1 MVNLAKQFLQINELY
16 ARIKEYIFEKLKE
29 AGVDN
34 VDIQQFAAGIRII
47 IDVEKPKLALGPHGL
62 KIKEIEEELKL
73 KFNIKNVE
81 IFINEVK
88 EPALSASIMANRLA
102 SLIERGIHF
111 RRAANLILKQ
121 IMDAGAKGAEI
132 EISGKL
138 DSDRARTERFR
149 FGFMPKSGEP
159 YEKYVKKAKTSI
171 LLKPG
176 VYGISVKIFP
186 PIEYWD
192 EIPKL
197 VDKIKSFEMGTNE
210 SKGT

>member
-1 MVNLAKQFLQINELY
+1 MVSLPKQFIQMSDLY

-29 AGVDN
+29 ANVDN
-34 VDIQQFAAGIRII
+34 VEIQQFAVGLRII
-47 IDVEKPKLALGPHGL
+47 IDVEKPRLALGPHGL
-62 KIKEIEEELKL
+62 KIKEVEEELKL

-102 SLIERGIHF
+102 SLIERGMHF

-138 DSDRARTERFR
+138 VSDRARTERFR
-149 FGFMPKSGEP
+149 FGFMPKSGDP
-159 YEKYVKKAKTSI
+159 YEKYVKKAKTAI

-186 PIEYWD
+186 PIEYSD
-192 EIPKL
+192 EIPKIL
-197 VDKIKSFEMGTNE
+197 EKIKNIEVKVDE
-210 SKGT
+210 SKRT